1 VTRRKSGKRNSDRR
15 AYFCPGCEQLPDA
28 VVDMLANREPTD
40 DEAESITRR
49 ALEIGKQIQQK
60 NLLKLE
66 RQFLS
71 CSPGKKLRRG

>member
-1 VTRRKSGKRNSDRR
+1 MSRRTSGRTSNRR
-15 AYFCPGCEQLPDA
+15 AYFCPGCDQLDDSI
-28 VVDMLANREPTD
+28 VDMLANREPTD
-40 DEAESITRR
+40 EEAVEITRR
-49 ALEIGKQIQQK
+49 ALEIGQQIQQK